1 MNNIEQQHFNL
12 LYQQHLSALKRL
24 GKSDS
29 TIDLYSRPVRRIT
42 SFFDRCPDTLKQQDL
57 EAYFE
62 SLIHSHSWSTVKT
75 DRNGLQFFYKHVL
88 QIQWTWV
95 DIVKP
100 PQIKTLPDILTQAE
114 ISLIINSTRG
124 SRYQTYI
131 FMAYSM
137 GLRLGEA
144 LNLKV
149 ADIDSARHLVHIRN
163 GKGRKDRFVT
173 LPEKTRLIMRQYWA
187 THRNPTF
194 IFPSGKHANERH
206 HATSFMSRGGTQKSF
221 KAIVKSCGIHKH
233 ITIHSLRHCYGT
245 HLVEAGLNL
254 GAIQHQMGHQ
264 SPNVTVGYIQMT
276 DTIKQNTREIINNL
290 IEQVDISL
298 YEES

>member
-1 MNNIEQQHFNL
+1 
-12 LYQQHLSALKRL
+12 
-24 GKSDS
+24 
-29 TIDLYSRPVRRIT
+29 
-42 SFFDRCPDTLKQQDL
+42 
-57 EAYFE
+57 
-62 SLIHSHSWSTVKT
+62 
-75 DRNGLQFFYKHVL
+75 
-88 QIQWTWV
+88 
-95 DIVKP
+95 
-100 PQIKTLPDILTQAE
+100 
-114 ISLIINSTRG
+114 
-124 SRYQTYI
+124 
-131 FMAYSM
+131 M

>member
-131 FMAYSM
+131 FTAYSM

-221 KAIVKSCGIHKH
+221 KAIVKSCGLHKH

>member
-131 FMAYSM
+131 FTAYSM

>member
-88 QIQWTWV
+88 KIQWTWV

-131 FMAYSM
+131 FTAYSM

-221 KAIVKSCGIHKH
+221 KAIVKSCGLHKH

>member
-114 ISLIINSTRG
+114 ISLIINSTRE

-131 FMAYSM
+131 FTAYSM

-221 KAIVKSCGIHKH
+221 KAIVKSCGLHKH

>member
-88 QIQWTWV
+88 KIQWTWV

-124 SRYQTYI
+124 SHYQTYI
-131 FMAYSM
+131 FTAYSM

>member
-88 QIQWTWV
+88 KIQWTWV

-131 FMAYSM
+131 FTAYSM

>member
-131 FMAYSM
+131 FTAYSM

-194 IFPSGKHANERH
+194 IFPSGKHTNERH

-221 KAIVKSCGIHKH
+221 KAIVKSCGLHKH

>member
-88 QIQWTWV
+88 KIQWTWV

-114 ISLIINSTRG
+114 ISLIINSTRE
-124 SRYQTYI
+124 SHYQTYI
-131 FMAYSM
+131 FTAYSM